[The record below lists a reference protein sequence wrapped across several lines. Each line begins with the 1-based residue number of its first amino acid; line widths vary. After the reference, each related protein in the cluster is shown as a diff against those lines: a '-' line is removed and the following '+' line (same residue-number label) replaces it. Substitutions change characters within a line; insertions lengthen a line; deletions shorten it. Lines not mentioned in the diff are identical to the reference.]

1 VFTKK
6 RLTQQSRAVPR
17 KRSQIEIKFEGNW
30 SWGLVQETAEGGKE
44 KGGGGILPCPEGIVL
59 LNYVSLWK
67 LSSVRMWYT
76 AVTHV
81 PECDDT
87 HNPDLREKIY
97 LPLYF
102 QLNQN

>member
-1 VFTKK
+1 MK
-6 RLTQQSRAVPR
+6 
-17 KRSQIEIKFEGNW
+17 EIGR
-30 SWGLVQETAEGGKE
+30 GVLVQERAEGGKE
-44 KGGGGILPCPEGIVL
+44 QGNILQCPEGSLL

-97 LPLYF
+97 VPLYIK
-102 QLNQN
+102 LNQN

>member
-1 VFTKK
+1 MKK
-6 RLTQQSRAVPR
+6 RLTQQSRAIPR

-30 SWGLVQETAEGGKE
+30 SWGLVQERAEGGKE
-44 KGGGGILPCPEGIVL
+44 KGGILPCPEGTVL

-97 LPLYF
+97 VPLYF